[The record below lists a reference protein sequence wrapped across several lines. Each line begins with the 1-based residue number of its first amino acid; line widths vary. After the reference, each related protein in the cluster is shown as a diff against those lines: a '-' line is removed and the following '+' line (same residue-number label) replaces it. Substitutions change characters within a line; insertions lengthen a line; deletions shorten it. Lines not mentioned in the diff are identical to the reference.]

1 MKLSLPSIILPK
13 KFLLYAVGA
22 FAAGVIFIVA
32 YSYFAAAPSPL
43 NPHEPP
49 QGSAVPAPVSA
60 AVGTPQN
67 VQIAAPADKVQAA
80 ELPTSKGQVTTS
92 ISTGDVQKGREHFN
106 LQERKEKAELELTI
120 SKVENDIKKEKI
132 RDQYL
137 NKYPELAFAGEA
149 AFQLGKK
156 ADEQKNGGERANM
169 DTAKPIVAED
179 SLDKVKFLGIVGSRA
194 VWDVGNN
201 RTTTAEGE
209 ALQGYL
215 VTYIGPDK
223 VTIMKNGRIVTY
235 TP

>member
-1 MKLSLPSIILPK
+1 MKLSLPSILFPK

-32 YSYFAAAPSPL
+32 YNYFAAAPSPL
-43 NPHEPP
+43 NPP
-49 QGSAVPAPVSA
+49 VPLRVSA
-60 AVGTPQN
+60 FPAAAQPAAVTPQN
-67 VQIAAPADKVQAA
+67 AQIAAAADKVQAA
-80 ELPTSKGQVTTS
+80 EPPASKGQVTSST
-92 ISTGDVQKGREHFN
+92 STGDVQKGKEHFN

-169 DTAKPIVAED
+169 DIAKPVAAED

-201 RTTTAEGE
+201 RTTTGEGE

-215 VTYIGPDK
+215 VTHVGPDK
-223 VTIMKNGRIVTY
+223 VTIMKNNRTVTY